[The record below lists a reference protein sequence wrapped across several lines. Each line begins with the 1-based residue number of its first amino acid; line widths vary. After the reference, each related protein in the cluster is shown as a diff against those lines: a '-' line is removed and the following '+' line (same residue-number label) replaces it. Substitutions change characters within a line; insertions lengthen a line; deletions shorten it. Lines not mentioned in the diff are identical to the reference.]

1 MKNYKR
7 LNCRLCKSKNLSKAL
22 VLTPTPPADSYLAKK
37 ELSTYVFS

>member
-22 VLTPTPPADSYLAKK
+22 VLTPTPAPRILNGFDRNMKQI
-37 ELSTYVFS
+37 